1 MNQEYVDTV
10 RLLLAIAP
18 AVFQSPR
25 FALKGGTALNLF
37 LHDMPRLSVDIDVVF
52 TDHALGREDALRA
65 IAADLKA
72 AKTAIS
78 GQAAAFGFEKGP
90 TGRQLKRRM
99 INMVHLKGRNAIVT
113 GSNVCSFVWF
123 ADLMS

>member
-72 AKTAIS
+72 AKSAGLGLS
-78 GQAAAFGFEKGP
+78 H
-90 TGRQLKRRM
+90 QLAHHEKRR
-99 INMVHLKGRNAIVT
+99 
-113 GSNVCSFVWF
+113 
-123 ADLMS
+123 